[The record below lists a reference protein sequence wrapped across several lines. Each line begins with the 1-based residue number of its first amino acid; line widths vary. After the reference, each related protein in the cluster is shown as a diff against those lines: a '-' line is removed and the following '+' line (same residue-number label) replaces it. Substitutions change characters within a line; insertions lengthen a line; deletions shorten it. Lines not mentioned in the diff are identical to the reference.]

1 MTKTL
6 FLDLLERAAWTAAQ
20 AFLAVFT
27 VSDLST
33 ARTGAIAAAAAVLSL
48 VKGLV
53 ASRTGDGS
61 AATLPGQ
68 W

>member
-6 FLDLLERAAWTAAQ
+6 FLDLLERAGWTAAQ

-48 VKGLV
+48 VKGFV
-53 ASRTGDGS
+53 ASRSGDGS
-61 AATLPGQ
+61 AATLPAPH
-68 W
+68 